1 MVYCTKCGTK
11 NSPTEKYC
19 AKCGSPLEQSDKSWE
34 QKIEEGAEELGKQ
47 AQKWGED
54 FGEHAEEW
62 GKNFE
67 KHIEDGCFGLS
78 QIGALLGVLIG
89 IIIVIAGLLLLFG
102 VNLFR
107 LLGSIMILAFGLII
121 LLSALKNLTKKHQQ

>member
-1 MVYCTKCGTK
+1 MAYCTKCGAK

-19 AKCGSPLEQSDKSWE
+19 AKCGLLLEQSDKSWE
-34 QKIEEGAEELGKQ
+34 HKIEEGAEEFGKQ
-47 AQKWGED
+47 AKKWGED
-54 FGEHAEEW
+54 FGESAEQW
-62 GKNFE
+62 GQNFE

-78 QIGALLGVLIG
+78 QIGAILGVLIG

-107 LLGSIMILAFGLII
+107 FLGSVMILGFGIII
-121 LLSALKNLTKKHQQ
+121 LLSALKTLTKKHQQ